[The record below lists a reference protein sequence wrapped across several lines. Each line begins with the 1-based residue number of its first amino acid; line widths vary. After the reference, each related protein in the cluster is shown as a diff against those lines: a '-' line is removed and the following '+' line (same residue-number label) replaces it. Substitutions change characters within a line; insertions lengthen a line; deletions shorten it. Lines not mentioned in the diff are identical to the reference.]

1 MNTAESTA
9 TVELACGKKSED
21 AHWENLLTYC
31 KQGNIQAMFDEYAHL
46 ITNGLDADNNLVD
59 NLHYTIA
66 SSMDVRTT
74 IYTIDTFNAFKA
86 RANGTKE
93 KPTAIRSHFAVAF
106 TKGDGKEKD
115 ADRKKSVRN
124 SFNSP
129 FRPFVLTSTSI
140 GQEDLDFHWYC
151 RKVIHWNLPSNPV
164 DLEQREGRINRYKG
178 LVIRNNLGR
187 RYNTTKK
194 ENNII
199 DMWNNVFENSEEKK
213 EAPNDLIP
221 YWMLGDDNRDDI
233 VKIERIIPY
242 YPYSKDSEH
251 LENLLKILS
260 IYRISLGQARQ
271 EELINYLLQDSNEEK
286 IKEINKLVLNLSPLE

>member
-129 FRPFVLTSTSI
+129 FRPFVLASTSI
-140 GQEDLDFHWYC
+140 GQEGLDFHNYC
-151 RKVIHWNLPSNPV
+151 RRIVHWNLPSNP
-164 DLEQREGRINRYKG
+164 
-178 LVIRNNLGR
+178 
-187 RYNTTKK
+187 NTLAVL
-194 ENNII
+194 
-199 DMWNNVFENSEEKK
+199 MLMYGK
-213 EAPNDLIP
+213 EASNRKQEIDRQHYTIPNQRPKDKHC
-221 YWMLGDDNRDDI
+221 G
-233 VKIERIIPY
+233 KI
-242 YPYSKDSEH
+242 
-251 LENLLKILS
+251 
-260 IYRISLGQARQ
+260 
-271 EELINYLLQDSNEEK
+271 
-286 IKEINKLVLNLSPLE
+286 